1 MEKEHRRS
9 SMDWNGIYGYPG
21 GCLLALDLLL
31 PPTKHT
37 SKSEKTYKHGCRGLN
52 KVFVFLFSF
61 FF

>member
-31 PPTKHT
+31 PPTKH
-37 SKSEKTYKHGCRGLN
+37 KSEKTCKHGCRGLN
-52 KVFVFLFSF
+52 KFLFF
-61 FF
+61 FSPFF